1 MGCLIKNITF
11 VYVLAEFMYVHRERR
26 AEFEIFLNNERKKME
41 LFRMRE
47 TKEFLSVDELFE
59 KCETAD
65 IHMNTLE
72 VNLNYRLAVNF
83 F

>member
-11 VYVLAEFMYVHRERR
+11 VYLLAKFMCTCRERR
-26 AEFEIFLNNERKKME
+26 AEFEIFLNKERKKME
-41 LFRMRE
+41 IFRMRE

-72 VNLNYRLAVNF
+72 VKY
-83 F
+83 

>member
-11 VYVLAEFMYVHRERR
+11 VYVLAEFMCANRERR

-59 KCETAD
+59 KCETSD
-65 IHMNTLE
+65 IHMKTLE
-72 VNLNYRLAVNF
+72 VK
-83 F
+83 